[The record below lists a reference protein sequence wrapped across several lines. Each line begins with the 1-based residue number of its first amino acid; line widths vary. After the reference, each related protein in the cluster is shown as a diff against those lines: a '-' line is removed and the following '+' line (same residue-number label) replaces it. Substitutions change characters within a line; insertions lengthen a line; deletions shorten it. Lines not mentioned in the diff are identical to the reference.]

1 MKNLRFGLAMM
12 VVLLMAGSVQ
22 AEKFVS
28 ASHIMKINGT
38 STLHD
43 WEAPAQTL
51 NANGDITVTNG
62 TLQTITSLSVTCQ
75 SKSIKSPKGESM
87 DEKIYDA
94 LKADDFPNINFTLV
108 KVKSIT
114 KTAEGWTV
122 ETSGNLTIAGETR
135 MVDMTVKA
143 ILKPT
148 GEIAFSGTKAIKLS
162 QFNIERPSAMLG
174 VIKCGDDITLTFD
187 LTMRKG

>member
-1 MKNLRFGLAMM
+1 MM

-187 LTMRKG
+187 LTMKKG

>member
-1 MKNLRFGLAMM
+1 MV

-28 ASHIMKINGT
+28 ASHTMKINGT

-43 WEAPAQTL
+43 WEAPAKTL
-51 NANGDITVTNG
+51 SANGDLTLANG
-62 TLQTITSLSVTCQ
+62 DLQAIASLSVVCQ
-75 SKSIKSPKGESM
+75 SKSIQSTKGESM

-94 LKADDFPNINFTLV
+94 LKADDFPTINFTLS

-122 ETSGNLTIAGETR
+122 ETTGNLTIAGSTQAI
-135 MVDMTVKA
+135 DMTVKA
-143 ILKPT
+143 VLKAD
-148 GEIAFSGTKAIKLS
+148 GQIVFSGKKAIKLS

-187 LTMRKG
+187 LTMKKG